1 MCVGNVLHFIVER
14 SVLPG
19 YVSLFL
25 FLYEVGLMNN
35 TFLIS
40 EMLKFHFGSKIFCS
54 DGDGGVL
61 AQVLF
66 DPVTRSLAHI
76 GVKQGRLFG
85 KNVYLPFDSL
95 LSATGEGI
103 TLRVK
108 RSDLD
113 TATSQ
118 VPGYATLT
126 SKSVVENTKSAAKG
140 SLLLVAVHPTTGEL
154 AYIVAHDLRSGEDTL
169 LQETYITKLE
179 TGRIIVS
186 IDEGGLRALPSYRPD
201 RVLQQEVEAA
211 LFDFTPLHIDLKAIT
226 ARVIDSVLYLDGNIS
241 STLRSDVM
249 LDRVSGVEGLAG
261 IKNRVLAGDTL
272 AADLALA
279 LGQDAQTR
287 DLPIGVYPR
296 LGVVRLSGAVH
307 NGQQKTA
314 VGEIAKNFPGVRSVT
329 NDLVVDPNATL
340 LNVMSAPEGGESK
353 DVIPGKYVRHTQ

>member
-1 MCVGNVLHFIVER
+1 MI
-14 SVLPG
+14 
-19 YVSLFL
+19 
-25 FLYEVGLMNN
+25 
-35 TFLIS
+35 IS
-40 EMLKFHFGSKIFCS
+40 EMLKFHFGNKIFCS

-66 DPVTRSLAHI
+66 DPATRSMAYI

-85 KNVYLPFDSL
+85 KNVYLPFDSV
-95 LSATGEGI
+95 LSATEEGI

-108 RSDLD
+108 RSDVD
-113 TATSQ
+113 TATNQ
-118 VPGYATLT
+118 VPEYATLT

-140 SLLLVAVHPTTGEL
+140 ALLLLAVHPATGEL
-154 AYIVAHDLRSGEDTL
+154 AYIVAHDLRSGQDTL
-169 LQETYITKLE
+169 LQETYITKPE

-186 IDEGGLRALPSYRPD
+186 IDGGRLRALPSYRSD

-241 STLRSDVM
+241 SALRSDVM
-249 LDRVSGVEGLAG
+249 LDRVSGVEGLAE
-261 IKNRVLAGDTL
+261 IKNRVIADDTL

-307 NGQQKTA
+307 NGQQKA
-314 VGEIAKNFPGVRSVT
+314 AAGEIAKNFPGVRSVT

>member
-1 MCVGNVLHFIVER
+1 
-14 SVLPG
+14 
-19 YVSLFL
+19 
-25 FLYEVGLMNN
+25 MNK
-35 TFLIS
+35 TMLIS
-40 EMLKFHFGSKIFCS
+40 EMLKFHFGNKIFCS

-66 DPVTRSLAHI
+66 DPATHSMAYI

-154 AYIVAHDLRSGEDTL
+154 AYIVAHDLRSGPDTL

-186 IDEGGLRALPSYRPD
+186 IDEGRLHALPSYRSD

-241 STLRSDVM
+241 SALRSDVM
-249 LDRVSGVEGLAG
+249 LDRVSGVEGLAE
-261 IKNRVLAGDTL
+261 IKNRVIADDTL

-307 NGQQKTA
+307 NGQQKIA
-314 VGEIAKNFPGVRSVT
+314 AGKIAKNFPGVRSVT

>member
-1 MCVGNVLHFIVER
+1 
-14 SVLPG
+14 
-19 YVSLFL
+19 
-25 FLYEVGLMNN
+25 MNK
-35 TFLIS
+35 TMLIS
-40 EMLKFHFGSKIFCS
+40 EMLKFHFGNKIFCS

-66 DPVTRSLAHI
+66 DPATHSMAYI

-154 AYIVAHDLRSGEDTL
+154 AYIVAHDLRSGQDTL

-249 LDRVSGVEGLAG
+249 LDRVSGVEGLAE
-261 IKNRVLAGDTL
+261 IKNRVIADDTL

-314 VGEIAKNFPGVRSVT
+314 AGKIAKNFPGVRSVT

>member
-1 MCVGNVLHFIVER
+1 
-14 SVLPG
+14 
-19 YVSLFL
+19 
-25 FLYEVGLMNN
+25 
-35 TFLIS
+35 
-40 EMLKFHFGSKIFCS
+40 
-54 DGDGGVL
+54 
-61 AQVLF
+61 
-66 DPVTRSLAHI
+66 
-76 GVKQGRLFG
+76 VKQGRLFG

-154 AYIVAHDLRSGEDTL
+154 AYIVAHDLRSGQDTL

-249 LDRVSGVEGLAG
+249 LDRVSGVEGLAE
-261 IKNRVLAGDTL
+261 IKNRVIADDTL

-307 NGQQKTA
+307 NGQQKA
-314 VGEIAKNFPGVRSVT
+314 AAGEIAKNFPGVRSVT

>member
-1 MCVGNVLHFIVER
+1 
-14 SVLPG
+14 
-19 YVSLFL
+19 
-25 FLYEVGLMNN
+25 MNK
-35 TFLIS
+35 TMLLS
-40 EMLKFHFGSKIFCS
+40 EMLKFHFGNKIFCS

-66 DPVTRSLAHI
+66 DPATHSMAYI

-154 AYIVAHDLRSGEDTL
+154 AYIVAHDLRSGQDTL

-249 LDRVSGVEGLAG
+249 LDRVSGVEGLAE
-261 IKNRVLAGDTL
+261 IKNRVIADDTL

-314 VGEIAKNFPGVRSVT
+314 AGKIAKNFPGVRSVT

>member
-1 MCVGNVLHFIVER
+1 
-14 SVLPG
+14 
-19 YVSLFL
+19 
-25 FLYEVGLMNN
+25 MNK
-35 TFLIS
+35 TMLIS
-40 EMLKFHFGSKIFCS
+40 EMLNFHFGNKIFCS

-66 DPVTRSLAHI
+66 DPVTNSMAYI

-85 KNVYLPFDSL
+85 KNVYLSFDSV
-95 LSATGEGI
+95 LSATAEGI
-103 TLRVK
+103 TLRVT
-108 RSDLD
+108 RSDVFK
-113 TATSQ
+113 ATSEM
-118 VPGYATLT
+118 PGYTTLDN
-126 SKSVVENTKSAAKG
+126 KSVVENTKSAAKG

-154 AYIVAHDLRSGEDTL
+154 AYIVVHDLRPGQDIL
-169 LQETYITKLE
+169 LRKTNITSLA
-179 TGRIIVS
+179 TGRIMVS
-186 IDEGGLRALPSYRPD
+186 IDERELRSLPSYRPD

-241 STLRSDVM
+241 SALRSDVM
-249 LDRVSGVEGLAG
+249 LDRISGVEGLVE
-261 IKNRVLAGDTL
+261 IKNRVVADDTL

-296 LGVVRLSGAVH
+296 LGVVRLSGAVR

-314 VGEIAKNFPGVRSVT
+314 AGEIAKNFPGVRSVT
-329 NDLVVDPNATL
+329 NDLVVDPNASL

-353 DVIPGKYVRHTQ
+353 DIVPGKYVRHTQ

>member
-1 MCVGNVLHFIVER
+1 
-14 SVLPG
+14 
-19 YVSLFL
+19 
-25 FLYEVGLMNN
+25 MNK
-35 TFLIS
+35 TMLIS
-40 EMLKFHFGSKIFCS
+40 EMLKFHFGNKIFCS

-66 DPVTRSLAHI
+66 DPATRSMAYI

-85 KNVYLPFDSL
+85 KNVYLPFDSV
-95 LSATGEGI
+95 LSATEEGI

-108 RSDLD
+108 RSDVD
-113 TATSQ
+113 TATNQ
-118 VPGYATLT
+118 VPEYATLT

-140 SLLLVAVHPTTGEL
+140 ALLLVAVHPATGEL
-154 AYIVAHDLRSGEDTL
+154 AYIVAHDLRSGQDTL
-169 LQETYITKLE
+169 LQEAYITKLE

-186 IDEGGLRALPSYRPD
+186 IDEGRLHALPSYRSD

-241 STLRSDVM
+241 SALRSDVM
-249 LDRVSGVEGLAG
+249 LDRVSGVEGLAE
-261 IKNRVLAGDTL
+261 IKNRVIADDTL

-307 NGQQKTA
+307 NGQQKA
-314 VGEIAKNFPGVRSVT
+314 AAGEIAKNFPGVRSVT

>member
-1 MCVGNVLHFIVER
+1 
-14 SVLPG
+14 
-19 YVSLFL
+19 
-25 FLYEVGLMNN
+25 MNK
-35 TFLIS
+35 TMLIS
-40 EMLKFHFGSKIFCS
+40 EMLKFHFGNKIFCS

-66 DPVTRSLAHI
+66 DPATHSMAYI

-154 AYIVAHDLRSGEDTL
+154 AYIVAHDLRSGQDTL

-249 LDRVSGVEGLAG
+249 LDRVSGVEGLVE
-261 IKNRVLAGDTL
+261 IKNRVIADDTL

>member
-1 MCVGNVLHFIVER
+1 
-14 SVLPG
+14 
-19 YVSLFL
+19 
-25 FLYEVGLMNN
+25 MNK
-35 TFLIS
+35 TMLIS
-40 EMLKFHFGSKIFCS
+40 EMLKFHFGNKIFCS

-66 DPVTRSLAHI
+66 DPATHSMAYI

-154 AYIVAHDLRSGEDTL
+154 AYIVAHDLRSGQDTL

-249 LDRVSGVEGLAG
+249 LDRVSGVEGLAE
-261 IKNRVLAGDTL
+261 IKNRVIADDTL

-314 VGEIAKNFPGVRSVT
+314 AGKIAKNFPGVRSVT

-340 LNVMSAPEGGESK
+340 LKVMSAPEGGESK

>member
-1 MCVGNVLHFIVER
+1 
-14 SVLPG
+14 
-19 YVSLFL
+19 
-25 FLYEVGLMNN
+25 
-35 TFLIS
+35 
-40 EMLKFHFGSKIFCS
+40 
-54 DGDGGVL
+54 
-61 AQVLF
+61 
-66 DPVTRSLAHI
+66 VT
-76 GVKQGRLFG
+76 
-85 KNVYLPFDSL
+85 
-95 LSATGEGI
+95 
-103 TLRVK
+103 
-108 RSDLD
+108 
-113 TATSQ
+113 
-118 VPGYATLT
+118 GYATLT

-154 AYIVAHDLRSGEDTL
+154 AYIVAHDLRSGQDTL

-226 ARVIDSVLYLDGNIS
+226 ARVIDSVLYLNGNIS

-249 LDRVSGVEGLAG
+249 LDRVSGVEGLAE
-261 IKNRVLAGDTL
+261 IKNRVIADDTL

-314 VGEIAKNFPGVRSVT
+314 AGKIAKNFPGVRSVT